1 MSYQQ
6 YQTQAFVLG
15 SDASGEHS
23 RRLTLLT
30 RELGLVS
37 ALAQGLRKENSK
49 LRFSLQPL
57 SHASIVLVRGKE
69 TWRVTGAMESEHL
82 WLLLKDTPAS
92 HALIARLMTLCRRM
106 LHGEEENAPLFDVL
120 SGCVSFL
127 SENQSLT
134 ESELL
139 TVEAITAARI
149 LHLLGY
155 VRSEEKF
162 GSLFQTSDIVP
173 GLIESITKERPS
185 LLRTINSSLKA
196 SHL

>member
-6 YQTQAFVLG
+6 YQTSAFILE
-15 SDASGEHS
+15 SNASGEHS

-57 SHASIVLVRGKE
+57 SYASVVLVRGRE
-69 TWRVTGAMESEHL
+69 TWRVTGAIQSEHI
-82 WLLLKDTPAS
+82 WLRLRESQDVL
-92 HALIARLMTLCRRM
+92 ALIARLSALCRRM
-106 LHGEEENAPLFDVL
+106 LHGEEENTQLFDVL
-120 SGCVSFL
+120 FGCISFL
-127 SENQSLT
+127 SEKISLT
-134 ESELL
+134 DSELL

-155 VRSEEKF
+155 VRSDKKF
-162 GSLFQTSDIVP
+162 GTLFETSGIVP
-173 GLIESITKERPS
+173 ELIESITKERPS
-185 LLRTINSSLKA
+185 LLRTINASLQA